1 MHISLHF
8 SNFEFFAPVKPITF
22 ICLLLAVKAASIIFL
37 LLPLVDIAKSKSA
50 LFPIPSIC
58 LEKTLL

>member
-22 ICLLLAVKAASIIFL
+22 IFFCIFFDIVKYLSKKHNVKTKLLTQESNLINLKKNI
-37 LLPLVDIAKSKSA
+37 
-50 LFPIPSIC
+50 
-58 LEKTLL
+58 